1 MSEATCLFCKIRD
14 QQIPADVV
22 YRDAHVLAFKDLT
35 PQAPLHLLVIPLRHI
50 PTLVDALPVDAEI
63 LGRLTL
69 IGARLSGEAGFAES
83 GFRVVMNTG
92 PAAGQSVFHIH
103 LHDLAGRVL
112 QWPPG

>member
-1 MSEATCLFCKIRD
+1 MSDANCLFCKIRD
-14 QQIPADVV
+14 LKIPADVV
-22 YRDAHVLAFKDLT
+22 HRDEHVLAFRDLS

-50 PTLVDALPVDAEI
+50 ATLVDAGPADAEV
-63 LGRLTL
+63 LGRLMLT
-69 IGARLSGEAGFAES
+69 GAKLASEAGFAES

-103 LHDLAGRVL
+103 LHVLGGRVL